1 MRITQF
7 APRVYENETIYSIAS
22 RSVLNDI
29 SGSVS
34 QGIENITGS
43 RSIQLDAIF
52 PSYLAKLAAH
62 TRIELDVL
70 ICDFS
75 LLPYFSLF
83 APEQARGNAV
93 RALQNGNSSAAF
105 KSLGL
110 LVTRINTNKYHRFCP
125 RCAIEQDFTYGEAY
139 WLRHHQLPL
148 VSVCTTHKCDLE
160 QMPRKR
166 KQLVFPDI
174 NRSPVSSNNEVA
186 LKLAEISESLLGMPT
201 FDLPKLRLC
210 YAIRLIDKKLAT
222 TESLNI
228 AGLRMQMRK
237 YYETQAL
244 ELDVDTLLNETNE
257 HGYPANLFYAKKAA
271 HHPLKH
277 VLLIA
282 FLFDH
287 FGDFIVSYT
296 NASQATKV
304 ALEARKA
311 VSQTELDKVRRSDV
325 ITTLRSGLSL
335 RQTMRHSKVSAAT
348 VRNIAKDIGVSLNRR
363 SQTLPQ
369 MTHRAIIIKLMVGLP
384 STFIAKQLG
393 CTIYKVEKVLTREP
407 EIKRLRRQ
415 VRFYERRK
423 FARKNVLRIISN
435 PNKASIKSLREDC
448 YNDYVW
454 LYEKDTAW
462 LAKTIETLKNKGL

>member
-83 APEQARGNAV
+83 APEQARCNAV
-93 RALQNGNSSAAF
+93 RALQNGNSSTAF

-110 LVTRINTNKYHRFCP
+110 LANRINENKYHRFCP
-125 RCAIEQDFTYGEAY
+125 RCAVEQDFTYGEAY

-148 VSVCTTHKCDLE
+148 VNVCTTHKCDLE

-174 NRSPVSSNNEVA
+174 YRSPVSSNNEVA
-186 LKLAEISESLLGMPT
+186 LKLAEISQSLLGMPR

-222 TESLNI
+222 TKSLNI

-244 ELDVDTLLNETNE
+244 DVGTLLNETNE
-257 HGYPANLFYAKKAA
+257 HGYPANLFYAKNAA

-282 FLFDH
+282 FLFNH

-296 NASQATKV
+296 NASEATKV

-311 VSQTELDKVRRSDV
+311 VSQTELDNVRRSDV
-325 ITTLRSGLSL
+325 ITTLRSGVSL
-335 RQTMRHSKVSAAT
+335 RQTIRHAKVSAAT
-348 VRNIAKDIGVSLNRR
+348 VRNIAGNIGVSLNRR

-384 STFIAKQLG
+384 TAFIAKQLG
-393 CTIYKVEKVLTREP
+393 CTRSKVEQVLTGQP
-407 EIKRLRRQ
+407 EIKRLRQQ

-423 FARKNVLRIISN
+423 LARKNVLSIIGKL
-435 PNKASIKSLREDC
+435 NKGSIKGLKEHC
-448 YNDYVW
+448 YSHYIW
-454 LYEKDTAW
+454 LYKNDRSW
-462 LAKTIETLKNKGL
+462 LAKKIESIKNKGL